1 LRHDQWRDRSPVGL
15 PSLPQK
21 WEAQFSHLQQKK
33 IPRVRIRRRGIP
45 AERYTMKIL
54 NYVSGKLIMVA
65 IACSFAASTPIQ
77 ARGTKSNSA
86 SAHSEDDA
94 RLVVTREANF
104 GTFEF
109 LNLFVDG
116 VHVADLGLNQSYD
129 ADLPPGRHVLSVTT
143 TPQAYG
149 YEPPTYRRVNAR
161 PGTTYAFTAFWKN
174 SDQAYLERN
183 GRSNRV
189 VTRSLPE
196 G

>member
-1 LRHDQWRDRSPVGL
+1 
-15 PSLPQK
+15 
-21 WEAQFSHLQQKK
+21 
-33 IPRVRIRRRGIP
+33 
-45 AERYTMKIL
+45 MKIL

-65 IACSFAASTPIQ
+65 IAFSVAASTPIQ
-77 ARGTKSNSA
+77 ARGARSNSA
-86 SAHSEDDA
+86 SARSEDDA

-116 VHVADLGLNQSYD
+116 VHVADLGLNQRYD
-129 ADLPPGRHVLSVTT
+129 AELPPGQHDLSVTT
-143 TPQAYG
+143 TPQTYM
-149 YEPPTYRRVNAR
+149 YEPPTHRRVNAR
-161 PGTTYAFTAFWKN
+161 PGKTYAFTAFWKN

-183 GRSNRV
+183 GRAKRV

>member
-1 LRHDQWRDRSPVGL
+1 
-15 PSLPQK
+15 
-21 WEAQFSHLQQKK
+21 
-33 IPRVRIRRRGIP
+33 
-45 AERYTMKIL
+45 MKIL

-65 IACSFAASTPIQ
+65 IAFSFAASTPIQ
-77 ARGTKSNSA
+77 ARGARSNSA
-86 SAHSEDDA
+86 SARSEDDA

-129 ADLPPGRHVLSVTT
+129 AALPPGQHDLSVTT
-143 TPQAYG
+143 TPQTYM
-149 YEPPTYRRVNAR
+149 YEPPTHRRVNAR
-161 PGTTYAFTAFWKN
+161 PGKTYAFTAFWKN

-183 GRSNRV
+183 GRSKKV
-189 VTRSLPE
+189 VTPSLPE